1 VRKAASMLELVIAIV
16 VMGIAMMTLP
26 LMLSRVQS
34 NNNFAMQQEA
44 ILMARTQIGDIVTY
58 RWDENSLLNF
68 KIGVLDTNST
78 YFRRDGNS
86 TRRVGHVKGNKR
98 RKFFNSERN
107 ASLTN
112 TFGTADNGES
122 IPDDIDDF
130 NDKDK
135 NLTGTTN
142 ASFDYKFS
150 DANTTMKISVKYIND
165 SNTSPFIFYPSTLPT
180 GTTTTNIK
188 MITVDLNNSQLDG
201 NLTLRAFSCNI
212 GANQLLRKDF
222 Y

>member
-1 VRKAASMLELVIAIV
+1 
-16 VMGIAMMTLP
+16 MGIAMMTLP

-58 RWDENSLLNF
+58 RWDEHSMDSNLAF
-68 KIGVLDTNST
+68 AVLDTNSN
-78 YFRRDGNS
+78 YYKRYPNDSSVRRI
-86 TRRVGHVKGNKR
+86 GHVKGNKR

-142 ASFDYKFS
+142 ASFGYKFS
-150 DANTTMKISVKYIND
+150 DANTTMKISVKYVDD
-165 SNTSPFIFYPSTLPT
+165 SNTSPFDFNQSSTPA
-180 GTTTTNIK
+180 GTTNIK

-212 GANQLLRKDF
+212 GANRLLRKDF
-222 Y
+222 

>member
-1 VRKAASMLELVIAIV
+1 
-16 VMGIAMMTLP
+16 
-26 LMLSRVQS
+26 
-34 NNNFAMQQEA
+34 
-44 ILMARTQIGDIVTY
+44 MARTQVGDIVTY
-58 RWDENSLLNF
+58 RWDENSSYNS
-68 KIGVLDTNST
+68 KIGVLDTNSA
-78 YFRRDGNS
+78 YFTRVGSS
-86 TRRVGHVKGNKR
+86 TRRIGHVKGNKR

-107 ASLTN
+107 ASLPN

-130 NDKDK
+130 NNKDK

-150 DANTTMKISVKYIND
+150 DANTTMKITVQYIDDN
-165 SNTSPFIFYPSTLPT
+165 NTSPVFDFNTSALS
-180 GTTTTNIK
+180 TTTNIK
-188 MITVDLNNSQLDG
+188 MITVTLNNSQLDG

-222 Y
+222 

>member
-1 VRKAASMLELVIAIV
+1 MRKAASMLELVIAIV

-44 ILMARTQIGDIVTY
+44 ILMARTQVGDIVTY
-58 RWDENSLLNF
+58 RWDENSSYNS
-68 KIGVLDTNST
+68 KIGVLDTNSA
-78 YFRRDGNS
+78 YFTRVGSS
-86 TRRVGHVKGNKR
+86 TRRIGHVKGNKR

-107 ASLTN
+107 ASLPN

-130 NDKDK
+130 NNKDK

-150 DANTTMKISVKYIND
+150 DANTTMKITVQYIDDN
-165 SNTSPFIFYPSTLPT
+165 NTSPVFDFNTSALS
-180 GTTTTNIK
+180 TTTNIK
-188 MITVDLNNSQLDG
+188 MITVTLNNSQLDG

-222 Y
+222 